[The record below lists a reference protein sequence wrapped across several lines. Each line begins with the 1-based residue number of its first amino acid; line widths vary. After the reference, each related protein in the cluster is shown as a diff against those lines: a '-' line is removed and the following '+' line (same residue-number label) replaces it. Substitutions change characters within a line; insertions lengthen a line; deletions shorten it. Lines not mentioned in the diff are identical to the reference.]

1 MDNLE
6 WRWALVG
13 NIVESHPYGEAHELR
28 YGTKQFVPGTKVYVA
43 NPGRLGPDKAV
54 VIGKT
59 RKSFNYIKII
69 INSKLIENYRI
80 QKVFKPAILAK
91 MKSTEGWGWYEDN
104 SLAGRI
110 RVIKR
115 LSDFNPEAAKKEYEI
130 IIAEGKV
137 YSDIKEFC
145 LRKLRTFAHCYYG
158 QNVDNEKLLP
168 RLTPKEFKQ
177 YIEFINYNFHSAIE
191 IEEYSD
197 KAMEKIYKR
206 LFELELYDNYYCDFY
221 FYAER
226 LGFTT

>member
-1 MDNLE
+1 MDDLE

-13 NIVESHPYGEAHELR
+13 NIVESHPYGEAHEIR
-28 YGTKQFVPGTKVYVA
+28 HGTKHFVPGTKVYVA
-43 NPGRLGPDKAV
+43 ASGSLGPEKAV

-80 QKVFKPAILAK
+80 QKVYKPAILSK

-115 LSDFNPEAAKKEYEI
+115 LRRVNPEAAKKEYEI
-130 IIAEGKV
+130 IIAEGKI

-145 LRKLRTFAHCYYG
+145 LGKLQTFAHCYFG
-158 QNVDNEKLLP
+158 QYMDNEKMLP
-168 RLTPKEFKQ
+168 KLTPEEFKQ
-177 YIEFINYNFHSAIE
+177 YIEFINYNFYSGIE
-191 IEEYSD
+191 IEKYND

-206 LFELELYDNYYCDFY
+206 LFELELYGGYFDDFY
-221 FYAER
+221 LYAEK
-226 LGFTT
+226 LGFIK